1 MPGMKQCQTN
11 PSTSGS
17 VNLVSLSSAS
27 NRHSSTFSA
36 ASLNTAK
43 LVPNPSN
50 VAPNGYALP
59 GHTSSELS
67 CVVAAWV
74 KKHTPKIWWDQR
86 DDTGVP
92 GEAASQP
99 KSSIL
104 TGPRCNSVHQS
115 RPAHLP
121 NAAPGRRRG
130 CGHHHPRPAAA
141 AQ

>member
-17 VNLVSLSSAS
+17 VNLASLSSAS

-59 GHTSSELS
+59 GHTSSELA

-74 KKHTPKIWWDQR
+74 KTHTPGIDGTNETIRGCPVRQHH
-86 DDTGVP
+86 
-92 GEAASQP
+92 
-99 KSSIL
+99 
-104 TGPRCNSVHQS
+104 NQS
-115 RPAHLP
+115 R
-121 NAAPGRRRG
+121 RS
-130 CGHHHPRPAAA
+130 
-141 AQ
+141 